1 MKEQT
6 FITKLIDKDN
16 RTIDFERWN
25 YKDPKKCIKS
35 AIQLYKAI
43 LPICKDSLDKANLF
57 IIQDNN
63 NAILQTITIQELKE
77 KINHE

>member
-25 YKDPKKCIKS
+25 YKDPNKCIKQ
-35 AIQLYKAI
+35 AIRLYKET
-43 LPICKDSLDKANLF
+43 LPICKISLDKANLF

-63 NAILQTITIQELKE
+63 NTILQTISIQELKE
-77 KINHE
+77 KISHE